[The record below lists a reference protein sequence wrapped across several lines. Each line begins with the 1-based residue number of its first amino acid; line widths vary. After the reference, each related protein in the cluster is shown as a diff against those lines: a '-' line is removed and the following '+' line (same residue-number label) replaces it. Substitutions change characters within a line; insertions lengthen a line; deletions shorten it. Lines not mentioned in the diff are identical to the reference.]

1 MKKLKKS
8 KQNGVVK
15 KCILS
20 TFTRT
25 TNIQG
30 QEDGS
35 EGWNRYRLRRGR
47 SIRGGDGEIDAY
59 VKTGR

>member
-1 MKKLKKS
+1 MKCT
-8 KQNGVVK
+8 V
-15 KCILS
+15 S
-20 TFTRT
+20 TFTST
-25 TNIQG
+25 ANIQG

-59 VKTGR
+59 V